1 MTQRHVLILSP
12 NFPPINAPD
21 HQRVRMSLPNLA
33 EFGWRA
39 TVLAVSPEY
48 VEGLRDPLL
57 LETVPGTTRVVRTR
71 ALSAKRTRQFG
82 VGNLALRALPYL
94 KREGDRLLSSEQ
106 FDLVF
111 FSTTAFPV
119 MALGRRWLKR
129 WGVPYVLDFQDPWHS
144 DYFRDRKDTPPG
156 GHFKYGLSQKLAR
169 LLEPYTVKK
178 ASHIITVS
186 PAYRES
192 LLQRYAWL
200 SADHFTVLPFGAAE
214 NDFDLLRSLD
224 LKQKVFDPQD
234 GKRHW
239 VYVGAGGTAMTFSI
253 RSFFQAL
260 GRARRNGGGR
270 ELENLMIHFIGT
282 DYAAGDRARETFR
295 PIATECGVADIV
307 EEFPNRIPYFEALKC
322 LTDADALIVP
332 GSDDSGY
339 TASKICVYAMA
350 NKPMLAIFH
359 EESSAVSLL
368 RDANVGTVVTFKDGS
383 ESERMTSEIEAKWFK
398 SVREPATLDR
408 DALEPYLAREMTR
421 QLCAVFDV
429 AVPTQRA
436 TALANRAQREGF
448 DL

>member
-1 MTQRHVLILSP
+1 MTQQRHVLIVSP

-21 HQRVRMSLPNLA
+21 HQRVRMSLPHLE

-48 VEGLRDPLL
+48 VEGLEDPLL
-57 LETVPGTTRVVRTR
+57 LETVPGTTRVIRTR
-71 ALSAKRTRQFG
+71 ALSAKRIRRLG
-82 VGNLALRALPYL
+82 VGNLALRAFPFL
-94 KREGDRLLSSEQ
+94 KREGDRLLSTEQ

-119 MALGRRWLKR
+119 MALGRSWLKR
-129 WGVPYVLDFQDPWHS
+129 WGVPYVLDFQDPWLS
-144 DYFRDRKDTPPG
+144 DYFSDRADRPPG

-169 LLEPYTVKK
+169 LLEPYSVKK

-192 LLQRYAWL
+192 LLQRYLWL
-200 SADHFTVLPFGAAE
+200 SSDRFTVLPFGAAE
-214 NDFDLLRSLD
+214 NDFAVLRSFD
-224 LKQKVFDPQD
+224 FKQNVFDPQD

-260 GRARRNGGGR
+260 GRVRRNGGGR

-295 PIATECGVADIV
+295 PVAAEYGVADIV
-307 EEFPNRIPYFEALKC
+307 NEMPNRIPYFEALKC
-322 LTDADALIVP
+322 LGDAEALIVP
-332 GSDDSGY
+332 GSDDPGY
-339 TASKICVYAMA
+339 TASKICAYVMA

-359 EESSAVSLL
+359 EDSSAVEVL
-368 RDANVGTVVTFKDGS
+368 RDAGVGTVVTFKDRTDV
-383 ESERMTSEIEAKWFK
+383 ERMTNEIE
-398 SVREPATLDR
+398 T
-408 DALEPYLAREMTR
+408 
-421 QLCAVFDV
+421 
-429 AVPTQRA
+429 
-436 TALANRAQREGF
+436 
-448 DL
+448 

>member
-1 MTQRHVLILSP
+1 MTQQRHVLIVSP

-21 HQRVRMSLPNLA
+21 HQRVRMSLPHLA

-39 TVLAVSPEY
+39 TVLAVAPEHI
-48 VEGLRDPLL
+48 EGLQDPLL
-57 LETVPGTTRVVRTR
+57 SETVPRTTRVVRTR
-71 ALSAKRTRQFG
+71 ALSAKRTRRFG
-82 VGNLALRALPYL
+82 VGNLALRALPFL
-94 KREGDRLLSSEQ
+94 KREGDRLFSSEH

-129 WGVPYVLDFQDPWHS
+129 WGVPYVLDFQDPWLS
-144 DYFRDRKDTPPG
+144 DYFSDRADRPPG

-169 LLEPYTVKK
+169 LLEPYSVRK

-192 LLQRYAWL
+192 LLRRYSWL
-200 SADHFTVLPFGAAE
+200 SSDRFTVLPFGAAE
-214 NDFDLLRSLD
+214 NDFAVLRCFD
-224 LKQKVFDPQD
+224 LKQNVFDPQD

-260 GRARRNGGGR
+260 GRVRRNGGGR
-270 ELENLMIHFIGT
+270 ELENLMIHFVGT

-295 PIATECGVADIV
+295 PVAAEYGVADIV
-307 EEFPNRIPYFEALKC
+307 DEMPNRIPYFEALKC
-322 LTDADALIVP
+322 LADAEALIVP

-339 TASKICVYAMA
+339 TASKICAYIMA

-359 EESSAVSLL
+359 EQSSVAEVL
-368 RDANVGTVVTFKDGS
+368 RATNAGTLVTFKDSS
-383 ESERMTSEIEAKWFK
+383 ELERMTSEIEARWFK
-398 SVREPATLDR
+398 SVREPPTINR
-408 DALEPYLAREMTR
+408 IALEPYLAREMTR
-421 QLCAVFDV
+421 RQCAVFDKC
-429 AVPTQRA
+429 AA
-436 TALANRAQREGF
+436 K
-448 DL
+448 